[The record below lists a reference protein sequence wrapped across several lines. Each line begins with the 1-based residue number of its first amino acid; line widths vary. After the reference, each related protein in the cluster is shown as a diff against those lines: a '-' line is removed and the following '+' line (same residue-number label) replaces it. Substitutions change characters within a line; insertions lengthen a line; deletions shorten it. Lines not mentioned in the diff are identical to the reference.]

1 MQSFDHRTLTDLSSD
16 SKWLK
21 YFPDKVF
28 LAAIARAFP
37 AIVIFAITKLSAP
50 WLVLA
55 FSNIFFSFVW
65 AVFTVVEKSTTE
77 SGALKG
83 GGRPFTRLLLLKI
96 RFRLTK
102 ARYALG
108 YTLNKDKNE
117 EER

>member
-1 MQSFDHRTLTDLSSD
+1 MQSFNHRTLTDLSSD

-21 YFPDKVF
+21 YFPDTVF
-28 LAAIARAFP
+28 VAAVARAFP
-37 AIVIFAITKLSAP
+37 AVVILATTKLNIP
-50 WLVLA
+50 WLILA
-55 FSNIFFSFVW
+55 FSIIFFSFGW
-65 AVFTVVEKSTTE
+65 AVFTVIEKSTAE

-96 RFRLTK
+96 RFRFTK